1 MRLLTLLETR
11 VLGALIEK
19 EHTVPDSYP
28 LSLNSLVAACN
39 QKTSRDPVINAGEA
53 DVQAAVESLKE
64 LALITESSGAKVMRF
79 GHNAERGLKLPSQS
93 VALLAMLMLR
103 GPQTAAELRI
113 NSDRL
118 HKFADTGSVEVFL
131 NELAGRAE
139 TAGGPLTQLLPKA
152 PGAREAREARWVH
165 LLSGAPDVNAAAD
178 MSGGDALLGADVDM
192 LKAEVRRLHEKVA
205 KLETTLAKVCS
216 ELGIALPQV

>member
-39 QKTSRDPVINAGEA
+39 QKTSRDPVINASEA

-131 NELAGRAE
+131 NELASRAE
-139 TAGGPLTQLLPKA
+139 TAGGPLVQLLPKA
-152 PGAREAREARWVH
+152 PGAREARWMH
-165 LLSGAPDVNAAAD
+165 LLSGAPDVSAAAD
-178 MSGGDALLGADVDM
+178 MLGGDALLGADVDV

-216 ELGIALPQV
+216 ELGIGDFY